1 MKMTRFVYVIYIRTT
16 PKKLWRAL
24 TDPELVRRYFYG
36 AIHES
41 EWNAG
46 APWGLK
52 VPDGRVADSGDVLEV
67 KPGRRF
73 VLKSRNELKAE
84 LRDQGYSRMICDL
97 EPAGSSVKLTI
108 VHELRR
114 NGSKFIEAV
123 SEGWPPILSS
133 QKYA

>member
-24 TDPELVRRYFYG
+24 TDSELVRRYFYG

-67 KPGRRF
+67 KP
-73 VLKSRNELKAE
+73 
-84 LRDQGYSRMICDL
+84 
-97 EPAGSSVKLTI
+97 
-108 VHELRR
+108 
-114 NGSKFIEAV
+114 
-123 SEGWPPILSS
+123 
-133 QKYA
+133 